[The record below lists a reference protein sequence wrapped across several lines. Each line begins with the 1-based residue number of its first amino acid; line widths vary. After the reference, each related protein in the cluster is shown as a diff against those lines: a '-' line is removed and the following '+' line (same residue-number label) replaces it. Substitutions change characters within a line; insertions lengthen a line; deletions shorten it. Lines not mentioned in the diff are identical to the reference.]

1 MSRVD
6 PASTAICVLGMH
18 RSGTSAMAG
27 LLRLLGVDLGRYLMA
42 PAADN
47 PKGFWEHGPIV
58 RIHAAI
64 LEKLG
69 SHYADIRPLPD
80 GWMSQPEIGPL
91 KEQLRQQI
99 QDDFGRVPLWGFK
112 DPRAC
117 LLIPIWRELFQ
128 ERGIHARY
136 ILVARSPLEIA
147 ESMTSRSIVTY
158 KQALLSTLLHLLEAE
173 RQTRGAVRV
182 VVPYAE
188 LMSDWRRQAEW
199 IGVSLGIQW
208 PNAIESIAGTVS
220 EFLDPG
226 LRHHVGASGESAAE
240 VALKRVANPRLVNWV
255 LTVHEV
261 WTGAAADPARMDLVA
276 LDRIFGEMDA
286 EWRSSAA
293 SRARASGHGATP

>member
-1 MSRVD
+1 MSTVD

-80 GWMSQPEIGPL
+80 GWMNRPEIAPL
-91 KEQLRQQI
+91 KEQLRRQI

-117 LLIPIWRELFQ
+117 LLIPIWRDLFQ
-128 ERGIHARY
+128 EGGIHARY
-136 ILVARSPLEIA
+136 ILVARNPLEIA
-147 ESMTSRSIVTY
+147 ESMTSRSIVTF
-158 KQALLSTLLHLLEAE
+158 KRALLSTLLHLLEAE

-188 LMSDWRRQAEW
+188 LMADWRRQVEW
-199 IGVSLGIQW
+199 IGAALGIRW
-208 PNAIESIAGTVS
+208 PNAIESIAGKVS

-226 LRHHVGASGESAAE
+226 LRHHVSVSGESAAE
-240 VALKRVANPRLVNWV
+240 AALKRGAHLRLVNWV

-261 WTGAAADPARMDLVA
+261 WTAAAADQARMDQVA
-276 LDRIFGEMDA
+276 LDRIHGEVDA

-293 SRARASGHGATP
+293 ARGESRGRGASP